1 MSSETSQPA
10 ASASTAAAAAKNKP
24 AGAVRKRSSRLTE
37 SGISSLDAIAC
48 VAAMLGVHLVL
59 LWFSSWHHSIPFND
73 VTGVYRGWLDQAQ
86 ASGEIPGIDAPL
98 VYPVLSIIPMW
109 LADLLGGHAHYAAGW
124 VAIVFLLACI
134 PLYLLIGRNR
144 DAFNA
149 RLRLRAAWYWVLFMA
164 LLGVIS
170 IGRIDAVTVPI
181 VIAALLISR
190 RRIAAS
196 GALLTIGAWIKVWP
210 AAVFAALVTVHRK
223 RWHAIAAG
231 AAVSMLIVLVGVLIG
246 GVGAV
251 ENLKSFVSGQNGRGL
266 QVESVGASPFLILAA
281 IEVPGYLIF
290 FNHEIITVEIT
301 GPGTDMMAT
310 VLTPLMFVMVAA
322 LIGYAWWCMRAGT
335 SVARALPAL
344 TLGLVTTFIIAN
356 KVGSPQFY
364 AWLAA
369 PIMLGLV
376 WDGRRY
382 RNPAIIALVVALLT
396 QLIYP
401 FNYGHLMRAADLAVA
416 TIVLRNVLLIVL
428 LVYAVVLLRPRRRE
442 FVPIKQ
448 AFASATKTTGA
459 EPQRGE

>member
-1 MSSETSQPA
+1 MNKYKTMSTEQTKRTKPSTAPEPNIPGGRVPA
-10 ASASTAAAAAKNKP
+10 AQ
-24 AGAVRKRSSRLTE
+24 RH
-37 SGISSLDAIAC
+37 GISVVEAFSC
-48 VAAMLGVHLVL
+48 VAAMLGVQLVL
-59 LWFSSWHHSIPFND
+59 LWFASWHHSIPFND

-86 ASGEIPGIDAPL
+86 RSGEIPGIDAPL
-98 VYPVLSIIPMW
+98 VYPVLAIVPMW
-109 LADLLGGHAHYAAGW
+109 LADLLGGSEHYAAGW
-124 VAIVFLLACI
+124 VAVVFLLSCI

-144 DAFNA
+144 DAFNS
-149 RLRLRAAWYWVLFMA
+149 RLRLRAAWYWVVFVA

-170 IGRIDAVTVPI
+170 IGRIDAITVPI
-181 VIAALLISR
+181 VITALLVSR
-190 RRIAAS
+190 RRIAMS

-210 AAVFAALVTVHRK
+210 AAVFAALVTTHHK
-223 RWHAIAAG
+223 RWRAIAAG
-231 AAVSMLIVLVGVLIG
+231 AAVSALIVLVGVMLG
-246 GVGAV
+246 GIDAI
-251 ENLKSFVSGQNGRGL
+251 ENLKSFVTGQTGRGL

-281 IEVPGYLIF
+281 IEAPGYLIF

-301 GPGTDMMAT
+301 GPGTDLMAT
-310 VLTPLMFVMVAA
+310 VLTPLMFVLVAA
-322 LIGYAWWCMRAGT
+322 LIGYAWWCMREGT
-335 SVARALPAL
+335 PIARALPAL
-344 TLGLVTTFIIAN
+344 TLGLVSTFIIAN

-382 RNPAIIALVVALLT
+382 RNPAIIALVIALLT

-416 TIVLRNVLLIVL
+416 GIVLRNVLLIVL

-448 AFASATKTTGA
+448 SFASVVKKSATEQHRRK
-459 EPQRGE
+459 